1 MSQKGVEGL
10 LGRMATDG
18 DFRRRFYQDPA
29 ATCIAQ
35 AMEVTTRELEAVL
48 ALNEARIAEFSKMLD
63 RRIVRAQVNGASHG
77 GTTAEQVIGD
87 RTDALSQPDVRARQY
102 RAR

>member
-10 LGRMATDG
+10 LGRMVTDG
-18 DFRRRFYQDPA
+18 DFRRRFYQEPA

-35 AMEVTTRELEAVL
+35 ALEVTTRELEAVL
-48 ALNEARIAEFSKMLD
+48 ALDEARVAEFSKMLD
-63 RRIVRAQVNGASHG
+63 ARIVRAQVNGASHCG
-77 GTTAEQVIGD
+77 ATPEHVIGS
-87 RTDALSQPDVRARQY
+87 RTDDVSQPAVRARQY